1 MSSSSGVPWP
11 EAFLGVSVALGESL
25 DASLEALDPAVKEQA
40 SEFLEALRSPSRD
53 VRKRGIARA
62 VAAVIVGLDEMRVR

>member
-11 EAFLGVSVALGESL
+11 VAFLGVSAALGEPL
-25 DASLEALDPAVKEQA
+25 DASFEALDPAAKEQV

-53 VRKRGIARA
+53 VRTRGIARA